1 MILFCFY
8 TEPSSQYIIKV
19 KAFNNMGEGQPIYAI
34 EKTSEESGRFISLL
48 PLIFFSLLFVIFTFI
63 LSSSPTYF
71 AIFRRKKKNPPLA
84 LLPSS
89 ARSPPLPSFGPFA
102 IFLLWPYPPHT
113 HLRWPFCQ
121 LLPAPSPPLAI
132 FRYFPPPPRWPL
144 LPSCAPSPL
153 RWPFCHLSTH
163 SLWSFCS
170 CVERHLTFSTLI
182 IKHGLVYPL

>member
-48 PLIFFSLLFVIFTFI
+48 PLIFFCLLFVIFTFI

-71 AIFRRKKKNPPLA
+71 AIFRRKKK
-84 LLPSS
+84 PSFGPF
-89 ARSPPLPSFGPFA
+89 AIFLPSFGPFA
-102 IFLLWPYPPHT
+102 IFLLWPYPP

-132 FRYFPPPPRWPL
+132 FRYFAPPPPRWPL
-144 LPSCAPSPL
+144 LPSWAPYPL